1 MQPVP
6 AFAALAL
13 SGALAVSAPAI
24 VSTQVDIPPPPA
36 SAPAVVEVT
45 PGDAKVRIVWS
56 PVPGAEGYRIYQGVN
71 GAWSTTPVARTT
83 LTAHT
88 RDGLANGT
96 TYSFTVAAYTK
107 GGDGPLSLAVSAMP
121 LSPPLDLKT
130 TVGDRRVTLSWQ
142 LSAGATSYT
151 IYRKVGSEPDF
162 RELTTGVTAPP
173 FVDPNLIN
181 GTRYSYQ
188 LRAVTAAAESELSA
202 RVSAVPVATSAGRS
216 RR

>member
-1 MQPVP
+1 MIRSIPQ
-6 AFAALAL
+6 FASLAL
-13 SGALAVSAPAI
+13 FGAIALSAPARI
-24 VSTQVDIPPPPA
+24 
-36 SAPAVVEVT
+36 EVM
-45 PGDAKVRIVWS
+45 PGDAKVRIAWS

-71 GAWSTTPVARTT
+71 GAWSATPVASTTRTSY
-83 LTAHT
+83 T

-107 GGDGPLSLAVSAMP
+107 GGDGPLSLAASAMP
-121 LSPPLDLKT
+121 LSPPLEVKT

-142 LSAGATSYT
+142 PSAGATSYT
-151 IYRKVGSEPDF
+151 IYRKAGSEPDL

-173 FVDPNLIN
+173 FVDPNLTN

-202 RVSAVPVATSAGRS
+202 RVTAVPVAPAAGRF
-216 RR
+216 